1 MSYRSLTR
9 YKSPI
14 DKALFCLYICTEIF
28 YRSVARGRTINL
40 LIITNLYYMIEKSE
54 AELFKALEWLEAH
67 SDNKFNKKLSVLIR
81 NYAADVTE
89 FIAQQMAYSDSL
101 LEDNEKM
108 HKKHDIKVFAK

>member
-1 MSYRSLTR
+1 
-9 YKSPI
+9 
-14 DKALFCLYICTEIF
+14 
-28 YRSVARGRTINL
+28 
-40 LIITNLYYMIEKSE
+40 MIEKSE

-67 SDNKFNKKLSVLIR
+67 SENKFNKKLSVLIR

-108 HKKHDIKVFAK
+108 HKKHDTKVLRNNITGKSVGYFSSNYQL